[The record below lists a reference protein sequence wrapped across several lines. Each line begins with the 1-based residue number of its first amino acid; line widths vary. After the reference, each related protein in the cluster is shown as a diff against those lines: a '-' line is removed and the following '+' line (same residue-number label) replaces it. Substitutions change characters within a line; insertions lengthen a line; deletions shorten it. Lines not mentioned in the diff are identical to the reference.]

1 MAHNY
6 LLVHKKI
13 LPDYYEKVIEARE
26 MLQNHEVE
34 TVTEAVKQVGISR
47 NTYYKYKDYLFR
59 QSEDIHHEVI
69 LNLVLQHEPGSLSA
83 VLNALSKLNASVIT
97 ISQSIPLAG
106 KASVTIS
113 LDISNMEKETKE
125 MVLLLKQLKQVLSVH
140 LDAEE

>member
-6 LLVHKKI
+6 LLVYKKI

-69 LNLVLQHEPGSLSA
+69 LNLVLRHEPGSLSA

-125 MVLLLKQLKQVLSVH
+125 MVLFLKQLKQVLSVH

>member
-59 QSEDIHHEVI
+59 QSEEIHHEVI
-69 LNLVLQHEPGSLSA
+69 LNLVLRNEPGSLSS

-125 MVLLLKQLKQVLSVH
+125 MVLILKQLKQVLSVH